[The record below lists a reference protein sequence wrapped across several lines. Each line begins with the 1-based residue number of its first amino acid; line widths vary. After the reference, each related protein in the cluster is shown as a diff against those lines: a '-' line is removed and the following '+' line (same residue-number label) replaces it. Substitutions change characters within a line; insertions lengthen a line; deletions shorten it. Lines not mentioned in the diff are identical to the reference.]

1 VRWVSRL
8 SGEAAGERSAAAY
21 GKSALNCALIRMRRL
36 QQVRAEALA
45 RITRGLSDGE
55 MHCRP
60 LDELCRRALPG
71 VLELRILLNP
81 VSDVARNDRGLGVL
95 ELLDCREHP
104 ALVARKRRTTGRA
117 TEQQQKARGPVVGA
131 RRRCALPREGRFRK
145 FLERHLKQHART

>member
-81 VSDVARNDRGLGVL
+81 VSDVARNDRGLG
-95 ELLDCREHP
+95 
-104 ALVARKRRTTGRA
+104 RKRRTTGRA